1 MIANDTTHMTAALLY
16 PRHEPLNF
24 KHLATTLN
32 LILEPAKLKFRVIH
46 ERPGKAAVLS
56 CRKLHI
62 SIIANEASLA
72 SDDFQKTLGQLMEQG
87 VSETLLNKI
96 EMHTNTVE
104 VSVGSGP
111 LPHGPA
117 CDDPSATA
125 LLPLI
130 AQMVANHLLNMNP
143 ADAIYWGETNKI
155 MTPREFLAMI
165 NAPMA
170 QAPEDQEPK
179 GPGQMDAEPKTA
191 PIPPTPTE
199 RPAPNTLRR
208 TKITPREDL
217 PENAST
223 SLNHLRPSIIEAHLE
238 EAGSE
243 SHFELSAHILERF
256 SISRDGPKAAFV
268 VSVAT
273 MLVAPIIGILLLI
286 YNFMGGARLRQ
297 TAAFACMAAAVTLA
311 AELVGKDSAN
321 ATASV
326 APPVIENAQL

>member
-96 EMHTNTVE
+96 EMH
-104 VSVGSGP
+104 
-111 LPHGPA
+111 
-117 CDDPSATA
+117 
-125 LLPLI
+125 
-130 AQMVANHLLNMNP
+130 
-143 ADAIYWGETNKI
+143 NKI

-165 NAPMA
+165 NAPVA

-191 PIPPTPTE
+191 PIPPAPTA
-199 RPAPNTLRR
+199 RPTPNTLRR